1 MSHSMK
7 DTHGAIEEILALVG
21 AEKSAEANTEAGGYQ
36 GSTTHPVKD
45 VDDRTDDAQEGAR
58 SSENTSDV
66 KEDQG
71 APGVDSTAE
80 GTPGGQDSVQM
91 DVGITSKATGEDST
105 NEDDY
110 KDGKEDG
117 GYQGASTHPAR
128 TDNNALDGHK
138 YSSLLEASELFKQAE
153 EAGKQFLAA
162 VAVEAEGDT
171 QKQAQ
176 ELATQTE
183 EPAAT
188 PEGAE
193 KGAEEQEA
201 APETSESATEKA
213 AAKSAYD
220 LAGVF
225 VGTETPEDDIK
236 AASVGVTEVLGSVI
250 DLADYRSEKLAR
262 FYQKMAAAEEAR
274 RKQANGEEGEEE
286 GESSENPTEGGS
298 EEAPEGAAA
307 EGMPPAEDPAASG
320 GEVPVEGGGGDEDIM
335 ALLAG
340 GEEMGAEDALGGMGD
355 MPPEGGDPAAA
366 MGGDPAAMGADPMA
380 GGAEGALGGLSEEQ
394 LLPLLLQLLQQ
405 DPGMMEQATD
415 KIASQILDE
424 IKGATGSKISDE
436 KQAQVKS
443 ALKEILGRR

>member
-1 MSHSMK
+1 MK

-176 ELATQTE
+176 ELAKSQ
-183 EPAAT
+183 A
-188 PEGAE
+188 
-193 KGAEEQEA
+193 KKAEEECEEEEEEEKEA
-201 APETSESATEKA
+201 AKA
-213 AAKSAYD
+213 ASRSAYD

-225 VGTETPEDDIK
+225 IGTETPEDDIK

-262 FYQKMAAAEEAR
+262 FYHKMAAAEEAR

-335 ALLAG
+335 ALLTG

-380 GGAEGALGGLSEEQ
+380 GGEGGAPGGLSEEQ

-405 DPGMMEQATD
+405 DPSMMEQATD

-424 IKGATGSKISDE
+424 IKGATSSKISDE